1 MKRLIL
7 SGIPCVPEAWHKI
20 FPVEKNVQQKIIP
33 FIDIFTKGFYKN
45 KKLSDL
51 VPLVCDIIQDFL
63 PDQIIMHDMGVTV
76 GILSLISIL
85 KKTRGLQCDMVIF
98 NGAFG
103 YFDVNKSNH
112 PIRIQNMS
120 YADFEYE
127 VRKNGG
133 EIDPKYRD
141 HYVAVQQFYQEL
153 VEINKLY
160 AIKRNIEDLSESS
173 KLVNSRSQI
182 DLGGKVLIIA
192 SRNDP
197 YIYFECL
204 ESLKS
209 IILNSYMKIIDYGH
223 FPYSGSVEL
232 IKNEIKK
239 FSNNL
244 E

>member
-20 FPVEKNVQQKIIP
+20 FPIEENVQQRIIP

-45 KKLSDL
+45 KKLLDL
-51 VPLVCDIIQDFL
+51 VPLVSDIIQDFL
-63 PDQIIMHDMGVTV
+63 PDQIIMHDMGVTI
-76 GILSLISIL
+76 GILSLISVL
-85 KKTRGLQCDMVIF
+85 KKSRCLQHSIVIF

-120 YADFEYE
+120 YSDFEYE
-127 VRKNGG
+127 VRENGG

-141 HYVAVQQFYQEL
+141 HYVDIQQFYKEL
-153 VEINKLY
+153 VEINKLHDV
-160 AIKRNIEDLSESS
+160 KMNIENLNKSSE
-173 KLVNSRSQI
+173 LIASRSKI

-192 SRNDP
+192 SQNDP

-204 ESLKS
+204 ESLGS
-209 IILNSYMKIIDYGH
+209 TILNNHMEIINYGH
-223 FPYSGSVEL
+223 FPYSGSTEL
-232 IKNEIKK
+232 IKHELNK
-239 FSNNL
+239 FNN
-244 E
+244 